1 MARPAPAPTEVGDR
15 PAPTEVGDRPAP
27 TEVGDIALL
36 GTGTIGASWATYFL
50 ARGFSVTAW
59 DPAPDTAERLRAFID
74 AAWPAMERLGLA
86 NGADPGRVRVVG
98 DPEDAVDGAVF
109 VQENAPEDA
118 ALKRALY
125 RRIDGALPPDAVLA
139 SSTSG
144 LLIGEL
150 QEGLRSGPRF
160 VVGHPFN
167 PPHLVPLVE
176 VVGGRDTEPATVDWA
191 LAFYNAHGKRAI
203 RVEREVPGHIANRL
217 QAALCRE
224 AFHLLLSGVASAEDI
239 DAAVSHGP
247 GLRWAFMGPFL
258 TMHLAGGEGG
268 ARGALTHFGP
278 GLERWWADSGTL
290 RLDEDAIEIMSRAVD
305 AMLDGQSIPALA
317 AERDTRLLA
326 LLAALELSSKPGDAA

>member
-1 MARPAPAPTEVGDR
+1 MARPAPAAVSTI
-15 PAPTEVGDRPAP
+15 T
-27 TEVGDIALL
+27 LL

-74 AAWPAMERLGLA
+74 AAWPAMERLGLGP
-86 NGADPGRVRVVG
+86 GAAPERVRVV
-98 DPEDAVDGAVF
+98 DEPEEAVEGAVF
-109 VQENAPEDA
+109 VQENAPEEMG
-118 ALKRALY
+118 LKRELY
-125 RRIDGALPPDAVLA
+125 GRIDPVLPADAVVA
-139 SSTSG
+139 SSSSG
-144 LLIGEL
+144 LLISEL
-150 QEGLRSGPRF
+150 QEGFRNSARF

-176 VVGGRDTEPATVDWA
+176 VVGGRETDPATVDWA

-203 RVEREVPGHIANRL
+203 RVEREVLGHIANRL

-239 DAAVSHGP
+239 DAAVAHGP

-268 ARGALTHFGP
+268 MRGALGHFGP
-278 GLERWWADSGTL
+278 GLEHWWADSGTP
-290 RLDEDAIEIMSRAVD
+290 RLDEDAIETMGRAVD
-305 AMLDGQSIPALA
+305 EMLDGQSIPALA
-317 AERDTRLLA
+317 AARDTRLLA
-326 LLAALELSSKPGDAA
+326 LLAALETRSPRSGEA

>member
-1 MARPAPAPTEVGDR
+1 MARPAPAAVNTV
-15 PAPTEVGDRPAP
+15 
-27 TEVGDIALL
+27 ALL

-59 DPAPDTAERLRAFID
+59 DPAEDNEERLRAFID

-86 NGADPGRVRVVG
+86 NGADPGQVRVVA
-98 DPEDAVDGAVF
+98 DPEVAVDGAVF

-125 RRIDGALPPDAVLA
+125 RRIDGALSPDAVLA

-144 LLIGEL
+144 LLISEL

-176 VVGGRDTEPATVDWA
+176 VVGGRDTDPATVDWA
-191 LAFYNAHGKRAI
+191 LALYNAHGKRAI

-217 QAALCRE
+217 QAALLRE
-224 AFHLLLSGVASAEDI
+224 AFDLLLSGTASAADI

-268 ARGALTHFGP
+268 TRGALNHFGP
-278 GLERWWADSGTL
+278 GLERWWADSGTP
-290 RLDEDAIEIMSRAVD
+290 RLDEDAIEVMSRAVGE
-305 AMLDGQSIPALA
+305 MLGGQSIPALA

-326 LLAALELSSKPGDAA
+326 LLAALETPSKPGNAA

>member
-1 MARPAPAPTEVGDR
+1 MARPAPSAVGDR
-15 PAPTEVGDRPAP
+15 SAP

-86 NGADPGRVRVVG
+86 NGADPGRVRVVA
-98 DPEDAVDGAVF
+98 DPEDAVKGAVF
-109 VQENAPEDA
+109 VQENAPEDT

-125 RRIDGALPPDAVLA
+125 RRIDEALTPDAVLA

-144 LLIGEL
+144 LLISEL
-150 QEGLRSGPRF
+150 QEGLRNAARF

-176 VVGGRDTEPATVDWA
+176 VVGGRHTDPATVDWT

-217 QAALCRE
+217 QAALLRE
-224 AFHLLLSGVASAEDI
+224 AFHLLLSGAASAADI

-268 ARGALTHFGP
+268 TRGALNHFGP
-278 GLERWWADSGTL
+278 GLERWWADSGTP
-290 RLDEDAIEIMSRAVD
+290 RLDEDAIETMSRAVND
-305 AMLDGQSIPALA
+305 MLDGQSIPSLA

-326 LLAALELSSKPGDAA
+326 LLAALDTSSRPGDAA

>member
-1 MARPAPAPTEVGDR
+1 MARPAPATVN
-15 PAPTEVGDRPAP
+15 TV
-27 TEVGDIALL
+27 ALL

-86 NGADPGRVRVVG
+86 NGADPGRVRVVA
-98 DPEDAVDGAVF
+98 DPEDAVKGAVF
-109 VQENAPEDA
+109 VQENAPEDM

-125 RRIDGALPPDAVLA
+125 RRIDGALAPDAVLA

-144 LLIGEL
+144 LLISEL
-150 QEGLRSGPRF
+150 QEGLRSGLRF

-176 VVGGRDTEPATVDWA
+176 VVGGRDTDPAAVDWA

-217 QAALCRE
+217 QAALLRE
-224 AFHLLLSGVASAEDI
+224 AFSLLLSGAASAADI

-268 ARGALTHFGP
+268 TRGALDHFGP
-278 GLERWWADSGTL
+278 GLEGWWADSGTP
-290 RLDEDAIEIMSRAVD
+290 RLDEDAIETMSRAVD
-305 AMLDGQSIPALA
+305 DMLDGQSIPSLA

-326 LLAALELSSKPGDAA
+326 LLAALETSSKPEDAA